1 MKKLLFFVVFC
12 FIFQPMA
19 QARDYVKLHVKEM
32 KHAQKYG
39 ATEQYF
45 ADYSIKNKNEDKLE
59 LKDPKLIKLGGYVEK
74 DLAKFSAKVAS
85 DKIEYEKV
93 KNYLKSRKVDNYNSQ
108 AYHEDFYAVYKVAE
122 KLIRANKL
130 DYINWRIVID
140 TKKEFNADVTYL
152 NCLTLN
158 TGLIDTF
165 KGNEDALAFVV
176 AHEIAHSMLGH
187 TERLSEIYNK
197 MLEAKSAG
205 VSSAYTTYRRTFLI
219 NSKNAEYTAD
229 VEGAKFLIR
238 AQYDLNKAQEV
249 LSVMNTF
256 DYKVDGESTH
266 PNGEKRLKNFE
277 QNKLYFMDEEW
288 SKQGKYN
295 LINTDVLKCEKSS
308 DRKSIVIRK
317 GEQKSSDYYY
327 RPETPEEIYRRVAY
341 KAYLNKDFKQATKYF
356 KELSEFDDA
365 VAYLYLSYIEEY
377 KYKKTHR
384 PMCLKKAKKY
394 ITLAYELDSKNKHI
408 KEQAKSLAVEL

>member
-1 MKKLLFFVVFC
+1 MKKLLYFIVFC
-12 FIFQPMA
+12 LIFTPIA

-45 ADYSIKNKNEDKLE
+45 ADYSVKNKNEDKIE
-59 LKDPKLIKLGGYVEK
+59 LKDPKIIKLDGYIEK
-74 DLAKFSAKVAS
+74 DLAQYSAKVTK
-85 DKIEYEKV
+85 DNIEYEKV

-108 AYHEDFYAVYKVAE
+108 AYHEDFYAVYKVTE

-140 TKKEFNADVTYL
+140 TKKEFNANVAYL

-165 KGNEDALAFVV
+165 KGNEDALALVV
-176 AHEIAHSMLGH
+176 AHEMAHSMLGH

-197 MLEAKSAG
+197 MLEAKAAG
-205 VSSAYTTYRRTFLI
+205 ASGPYTTYRRKFLI

-229 VEGAKFLIR
+229 IESAKYLIR
-238 AQYDLNKAQEV
+238 AQYDLDKAQEV

-256 DYKVDGESTH
+256 DYKVDGASTH

-295 LINTDVLKCEKSS
+295 LIHTDVLKCEKSS

-317 GEQKSSDYYY
+317 GEQKDSDYYY
-327 RPETPEEIYRRVAY
+327 RPETTEEIYRRVGY
-341 KAYLNKDFKQATKYF
+341 KAYLNKDFKQATEYF
-356 KELSEFDDA
+356 KELAKLDDA
-365 VAYLYLSYIEEY
+365 IAYLYLSYIEEY
-377 KYKKTHR
+377 KYKKSHK
-384 PMCLKKAKKY
+384 PMCLKKARKY

-408 KEQAKSLAVEL
+408 KEQAKALSVEL

>member
-1 MKKLLFFVVFC
+1 MKKILFFVIFC
-12 FIFQPMA
+12 IIFQPMA
-19 QARDYVKLHVKEM
+19 QARDYVKLHVEEM

-45 ADYSIKNKNEDKLE
+45 ADYSIKNKDKDKIE
-59 LKDPKLIKLGGYVEK
+59 LKDPKLIKLDGYVEK
-74 DLAKFSAKVAS
+74 DLAKYNAKIAK
-85 DKIEYEKV
+85 DDIEYEKV
-93 KNYLKSRKVDNYNSQ
+93 KNYLKNRKVDNYNSQ
-108 AYHEDFYAVYKVAE
+108 AYHEDFYAVYKVTE

-140 TKKEFNADVTYL
+140 TKKEFNADVNYL
-152 NCLTLN
+152 NCITLN

-165 KGNEDALAFVV
+165 KGNEDALALVV
-176 AHEIAHSMLGH
+176 AHEMAHSMLGH
-187 TERLSEIYNK
+187 TERLAKIYNK
-197 MLEAKSAG
+197 MLEAKAAG
-205 VSSAYTTYRRTFLI
+205 ASGIYTTYRRKFLI

-229 VEGAKFLIR
+229 VEGAKYLIR
-238 AQYDLNKAQEV
+238 AQYDLDKAQEV

-256 DYKVDGESTH
+256 DYKVDGASTH

-288 SKQGKYN
+288 AKQGKYN
-295 LINTDVLKCEKSS
+295 IINTDVLKCEKSS

-317 GEQKSSDYYY
+317 GEQKDSDYYY
-327 RPETPEEIYRRVAY
+327 RPETPEEIYKRVGY

-356 KELSEFDDA
+356 KELAKSDDA

-384 PMCLKKAKKY
+384 PICLKKARKY
-394 ITLAYELDSKNKHI
+394 ITLAHELDSKNKHI
-408 KEQAKSLAVEL
+408 KEQTKALSVEL